1 MAASPYP
8 DRLLYRRF
16 LQLLRPYWPCMVGIV
31 LLDLLSA
38 PMALLGPVPLKIAVD
53 TILGAQP
60 LPAFLQPLLPQEVLH
75 SKSML
80 IGLAAG
86 LQVAVMLI
94 SQLQW
99 LGSYTLHTQ
108 LGEKLTL
115 DFRSRLFRHVQ
126 RLAFTFHDTR
136 GTADTIYRV
145 QHDAPSVQGI
155 ALRTMLPLLNAGI
168 MFLGMVYV
176 MASLN
181 WQLALVA
188 LSVFPVLLLI
198 PHIFD
203 RHMGGKYSQVNAME
217 SAAQGIV
224 QEVLT
229 ALRVVKAFGREEHEQ
244 SRFAQQSH
252 VSMTAR
258 VKLSMLEGAYGI
270 VSNILTATGTA
281 VVLYLGVHSVLA
293 QRLTTGE
300 LLIIIAY
307 LGQLYGPLTAI
318 GDRIIALQPAK
329 ASLKRALELLD
340 EAPDVA
346 EHPQAQPLTRAKGA
360 VEFQG
365 VSFGYKRE
373 QPILHDVSFAI
384 PAGTRLGI
392 AGKTGAGKSTLVSLL
407 MRFYDPNTGQVLLD
421 GVDVR
426 NYTLADVRHQFAM
439 VMQEPVLFSSSI
451 AENIAYGRPGASRQD
466 IVEAAKVANAHDFIE
481 ALPDG
486 YNTRVGERGLCLSG
500 GERQRIA
507 LARAFL
513 KDAPLLILD
522 EPTSAID
529 VRTEALIME
538 AMQRVM
544 EGRTTVMIAHR
555 LSTLDVCD
563 ARLVL
568 DQGCIAEAEG
578 HIQVYR
584 SLPRLAA

>member
-1 MAASPYP
+1 
-8 DRLLYRRF
+8 
-16 LQLLRPYWPCMVGIV
+16 
-31 LLDLLSA
+31 
-38 PMALLGPVPLKIAVD
+38 
-53 TILGAQP
+53 
-60 LPAFLQPLLPQEVLH
+60 
-75 SKSML
+75 ML

-99 LGSYTLHTQ
+99 LGNYILQTQ
-108 LGEKLTL
+108 MGEKLTL

-136 GTADTIYRV
+136 GTSDTIYRV
-145 QHDAPSVQGI
+145 QHDTQSVQWM
-155 ALRTMLPLLNAGI
+155 ALHTLLPLLQAVI
-168 MFLGMVYV
+168 MLLGMVYV

-188 LSVFPVLLLI
+188 LSIFPALLI
-198 PHIFD
+198 IPKLFD
-203 RHMGGKYSQVNAME
+203 RHMGGKYTQVNEME
-217 SAAQGIV
+217 SATQGIV

-229 ALRVVKAFGREEHEQ
+229 ALRVVKAFGREEHEHARFTHQ
-244 SRFAQQSH
+244 SK

-258 VKLSMLEGAYGI
+258 VKLVMLESAYNI

-281 VVLYLGVHSVLA
+281 IVLYLGVHSVLA
-293 QRLTTGE
+293 ARLTVGE
-300 LLIIIAY
+300 LLIIMAY
-307 LGQLYGPLTAI
+307 LVQLYGPLTAI

-340 EAPDVA
+340 EAPDVE
-346 EHPQAQPLTRAKGA
+346 EHPQARALTRAHGT

-365 VSFGYKRE
+365 VSFGYHGE
-373 QPILHDVSFAI
+373 QQILHDVSFAI

-392 AGKTGAGKSTLVSLL
+392 AGKTGAGKSTLLSLL

-426 NYTLADVRHQFAM
+426 DYKLTDLRNQFAI
-439 VMQEPVLFSSSI
+439 VMQEPVLFSTSI
-451 AENIAYGRPGASRQD
+451 AENIAYGRPGACMQD
-466 IVEAAKVANAHDFIE
+466 IVEAATVANAHDFIA
-481 ALPDG
+481 ALPEG
-486 YNTRVGERGLCLSG
+486 YNTRVGERGLRLSG

-529 VRTEALIME
+529 VKTEAMIME

-544 EGRTTVMIAHR
+544 EGRTTIMIAHR

-568 DQGCIAEAEG
+568 DHGHIAEAEG
-578 HIQVYR
+578 NIQVYR
-584 SLPRLAA
+584 ALPCLAA

>member
-1 MAASPYP
+1 
-8 DRLLYRRF
+8 
-16 LQLLRPYWPCMVGIV
+16 
-31 LLDLLSA
+31 
-38 PMALLGPVPLKIAVD
+38 
-53 TILGAQP
+53 
-60 LPAFLQPLLPQEVLH
+60 
-75 SKSML
+75 
-80 IGLAAG
+80 
-86 LQVAVMLI
+86 
-94 SQLQW
+94 
-99 LGSYTLHTQ
+99 
-108 LGEKLTL
+108 
-115 DFRSRLFRHVQ
+115 
-126 RLAFTFHDTR
+126 
-136 GTADTIYRV
+136 
-145 QHDAPSVQGI
+145 
-155 ALRTMLPLLNAGI
+155 
-168 MFLGMVYV
+168 
-176 MASLN
+176 
-181 WQLALVA
+181 
-188 LSVFPVLLLI
+188 
-198 PHIFD
+198 
-203 RHMGGKYSQVNAME
+203 ME

-244 SRFAQQSH
+244 SRFAQQSR

-258 VKLSMLEGAYGI
+258 VKLSMLESAYGI

-293 QRLTTGE
+293 QRLTAGE
-300 LLIIIAY
+300 LLIIMAY

-346 EHPQAQPLTRAKGA
+346 EHPQAQPLTRARGA

-373 QPILHDVSFAI
+373 QPILHNVSFAI

-426 NYTLADVRHQFAM
+426 NYSLADLRHQFAM
-439 VMQEPVLFSSSI
+439 VMQEPVLFSTSI
-451 AENIAYGRPGASRQD
+451 AENIAYGRPGASRQN

-481 ALPDG
+481 ALPEG

>member
-168 MFLGMVYV
+168 MLLGMVYV

-252 VSMTAR
+252 VSMMAR

-360 VEFQG
+360 VGFQG

-426 NYTLADVRHQFAM
+426 NYTLADLRHQFAM

>member
-86 LQVAVMLI
+86 LQVVVMLI

-168 MFLGMVYV
+168 MLLGMVYV

-300 LLIIIAY
+300 LLIIMAY

-426 NYTLADVRHQFAM
+426 NYTLADLRHQFAM